1 MAVRSAIASALS
13 ATLLPAACLSAA
25 CVALAGCSASP
36 PAGEK
41 EAATA
46 SPSASPAASPSA
58 TPQAEARKIAQANET
73 YDFEY
78 TFPAQA
84 DAIPGLRAM
93 LEERAKKDMAETES
107 SAIAGRKDAETGGYP
122 FHAYGY
128 STNWQVVTDLPGWL
142 SLSAT
147 HWEFTGG
154 AHGNTNF
161 DSLLWDRKAE
171 TAREP
176 LSLFTSMEAL
186 QGAAQPAFCNALDKQ
201 REEKRGEKIVRS
213 ADDWMTACIGFDSVT
228 VILGSSNGQ
237 TFDRIGFLV
246 PPYAAGPYA
255 EGDYEVTLPVTPAV
269 MKVVKPQYRAS
280 FSIMR

>member
-1 MAVRSAIASALS
+1 MI
-13 ATLLPAACLSAA
+13 SAA
-25 CVALAGCSASP
+25 LVALAGCSSSSP
-36 PAGEK
+36 AEKK

-46 SPSASPAASPSA
+46 TPTPSA
-58 TPQAEARKIAQANET
+58 TQTAAVAPQGEARKIAQANET
-73 YDFEY
+73 YEFEY
-78 TFPAQA
+78 SFPAQA
-84 DAIPGLRAM
+84 DAVPGLRAM
-93 LEERAKKDMAETES
+93 LETQAKKDMAEAES
-107 SAIAGRKDAETGGYP
+107 AATAGRADAQANDYP

-128 STNWQVVTDLPGWL
+128 STDWQVVTDLPGWL

-154 AHGNTNF
+154 AHGNSNF
-161 DSLLWDRKAE
+161 DSMLWDRKAD

-176 LSLFTSMEAL
+176 LSLFTSVKALEA
-186 QGAAQPAFCNALDKQ
+186 AAQPAFCNALDKQ
-201 REEKRGEKIVRS
+201 REEKRGEKVVRS

-228 VILGSSNGQ
+228 LILGSSNGQ

-246 PPYAAGPYA
+246 PPYAAGPYV

-269 MKVVKPQYRAS
+269 MKAVKPQYRAS

>member
-1 MAVRSAIASALS
+1 MLLRPVATIALFSA
-13 ATLLPAACLSAA
+13 
-25 CVALAGCSASP
+25 ALAGCS
-36 PAGEK
+36 
-41 EAATA
+41 
-46 SPSASPAASPSA
+46 PSSPAAEKTPETPASTAPSESA
-58 TPQAEARKIAQANET
+58 SASAPAAAQGEARKIAKANET
-73 YDFEY
+73 LDFEY
-78 TFPAQA
+78 SFPAQA
-84 DAIPGLRAM
+84 DAIAGLRAL
-93 LEERAKKDMAETES
+93 LEDRAKKEGAEFES
-107 SAIAGRKDAETGGYP
+107 SASAGRTDAEASGYP

-128 STNWQVVTDLPGWL
+128 STDWQVVADLPGWL

-161 DSLLWDRKAE
+161 DSLLWDRTAG

-176 LSLFTSMEAL
+176 LSLFTSVKALEA
-186 QGAAQPAFCNALDKQ
+186 AAQPAFCNALDKQ
-201 REEKRGEKIVRS
+201 RGEKRGEKVVRS

-246 PPYAAGPYA
+246 APYAAGPYA

-269 MKVVKPQYRAS
+269 LKAVKPQYRAS
-280 FSIMR
+280 FAVGK

>member
-13 ATLLPAACLSAA
+13 ATLLPAAC
-25 CVALAGCSASP
+25 VAVAGCSASP

-41 EAATA
+41 EAARA
-46 SPSASPAASPSA
+46 SPTASPAASPSA

-154 AHGNTNF
+154 RWRRCRARH
-161 DSLLWDRKAE
+161 SLPSAMRSTSSARKSAASRSCA
-171 TAREP
+171 AR
-176 LSLFTSMEAL
+176 
-186 QGAAQPAFCNALDKQ
+186 
-201 REEKRGEKIVRS
+201 
-213 ADDWMTACIGFDSVT
+213 MTG
-228 VILGSSNGQ
+228 
-237 TFDRIGFLV
+237 
-246 PPYAAGPYA
+246 
-255 EGDYEVTLPVTPAV
+255 
-269 MKVVKPQYRAS
+269 
-280 FSIMR
+280 